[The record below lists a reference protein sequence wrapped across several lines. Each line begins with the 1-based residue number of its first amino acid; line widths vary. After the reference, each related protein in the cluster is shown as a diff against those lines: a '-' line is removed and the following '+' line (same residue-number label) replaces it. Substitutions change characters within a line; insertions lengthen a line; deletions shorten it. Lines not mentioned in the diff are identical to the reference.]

1 MKRHGELAR
10 VACRPPSESR
20 NRPATREGSRP
31 PFPTNQKKEKKMQG
45 KINVAGTIKMLDVG
59 ESFVFTSSQIKYT
72 SLICAC
78 SKLRKDD
85 SRVRYGIKTISEG
98 TYRVTRYE

>member
-1 MKRHGELAR
+1 
-10 VACRPPSESR
+10 
-20 NRPATREGSRP
+20 
-31 PFPTNQKKEKKMQG
+31 MQG
-45 KINVAGTIKMLDVG
+45 KINVAGTIKMLNVG